1 MDKEPF
7 PHTPFLFWVTTL
19 ETSPTAGYHIV
30 FHNFIH
36 TRLPCSG
43 YFRMLEEQGRI
54 QAFSPFNSTCYGH
67 LSLSFTWQLQAW
79 FPPQS
84 PERDRVGD
92 GLAQLVMC
100 LCKPVAGIEPTGNM
114 VKQPARFT
122 VDTISAGQGD
132 VMVFVEDPEGNKEE
146 VSWALPPPPV
156 SIPQRIW
163 VCNRARN
170 CASVFLIITHN
181 NNFFLLKG
189 FLRLTASR

>member
-1 MDKEPF
+1 MNDEPF
-7 PHTPFLFWVTTL
+7 PHTPFLFWVTAL
-19 ETSPTAGYHIV
+19 EASPTAGCHIV

-36 TRLPCSG
+36 IRLPCSG
-43 YFRMLEEQGRI
+43 YFRMLEEQGQI
-54 QAFSPFNSTCYGH
+54 QAFSPFDSTCHGH
-67 LSLSFTWQLQAW
+67 LSPSFTWQLQAW
-79 FPPQS
+79 VPPQS
-84 PERDRVGD
+84 PEKDRMGD

-146 VSWALPPPPV
+146 VSWELLPPPV
-156 SIPQRIW
+156 STPRRIW

-170 CASVFLIITHN
+170 LASVFLIITN
-181 NNFFLLKG
+181 NKNFFLPKG
-189 FLRLTASR
+189 FLRLTASG